1 MILQLPDALK
11 VQRVATPQ
19 IWIGEYRM
27 KERKILF
34 KTLFVV
40 LIAAAASLGVYG
52 QSDGRPV
59 EPSYE
64 VSLQLIVG
72 SNDPA
77 AKPEVPANLSN
88 ISKQLRSSFAFTN
101 YRLAGTFLGRITN
114 SGNFEYKSTTNM
126 FGQESEK
133 TRPTFLDWSLLDLR
147 NGPTSSGK
155 RGFQAQVFRLGAR
168 VPVTV
173 SKVSDNGVA
182 NSIIQYESI
191 GLNLSK
197 VGIAE
202 NAPTL
207 IGTLNLP
214 GADGTVFLV
223 MTVRNAEL

>member
-1 MILQLPDALK
+1 
-11 VQRVATPQ
+11 
-19 IWIGEYRM
+19 M

-133 TRPTFLDWSLLDLR
+133 T
-147 NGPTSSGK
+147 
-155 RGFQAQVFRLGAR
+155 
-168 VPVTV
+168 
-173 SKVSDNGVA
+173 
-182 NSIIQYESI
+182 
-191 GLNLSK
+191 
-197 VGIAE
+197 
-202 NAPTL
+202 
-207 IGTLNLP
+207 
-214 GADGTVFLV
+214 
-223 MTVRNAEL
+223 